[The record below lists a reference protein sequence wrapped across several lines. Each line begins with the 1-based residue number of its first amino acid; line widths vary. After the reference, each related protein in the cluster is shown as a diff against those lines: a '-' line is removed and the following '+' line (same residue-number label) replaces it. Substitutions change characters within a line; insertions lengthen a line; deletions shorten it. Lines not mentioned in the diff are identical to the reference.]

1 MPTSTVLNKINESR
15 RDALVNYYLA
25 KNVSGDE
32 EIKTA
37 EQLYQYLLLDT
48 KISHKVKT
56 SPIAE
61 AISSLQI
68 YINRCVDGEETDLH
82 EKNISKHFSTD
93 NFLHNWN
100 IYNKRYARWA
110 GKEKLMYYAADYID
124 PTLRYN
130 KTELFNTFEQSINNS
145 KLTEKS
151 VKSALQSYLISYEKL
166 SQIDTIKELYIENI
180 KTYFFLGKTRE
191 SPCQYYW
198 RSSEK
203 LSNDSNNLHWSEWRK
218 VNCNI
223 NGTEEKFFINL
234 SWHRSGLYIDWIN
247 TFSIK
252 ANKDETTEKYHY
264 NRVYKNDDNTWSEL
278 IINMDIGFK
287 LRSSSEVVTLPPF
300 FVNQGDP
307 NSKEE
312 VENLFL
318 TNGTSIKKIESRIHG
333 YINGDIKILCNED
346 NISFEIAE
354 KLINGN
360 NGTISDI
367 KLIENGKEILIIK
380 NEKGEKKEIKLID
393 KFEIKIFPYN
403 ELVASSIVFNRIK
416 PEEKIINELE
426 NKVSLLSPNSLP
438 LKENFQKS
446 VDELLSYS
454 TQKDKVGLDAFNGS
468 YGIYIWELFFHIP
481 LLASMRFLN
490 EQRFDLAQHW
500 LKYLFNSA
508 GYRDGNGNLLKEGD
522 NILYWNSLPLQQD
535 TDWDK
540 NTLTLPTDDPDVI
553 AMQDPMQYKLAIFMR
568 TLDLIISQ
576 GDQAYR
582 QLERDTL
589 AEAKIY
595 YIQASQLLG
604 PRPDLNHG
612 HQWENIKLA
621 EESHQSENGHF
632 LPPYNE
638 ILLSYWDK
646 LEIRLYNLRH
656 NLNLDGQPLHLPLF
670 ATPVDPKALQRQ
682 HGVGNGI
689 NSGEQMATAQ
699 TSLYRFPLLIE
710 RAKSAVSSVIQFG
723 NSLQNVLERQ
733 DNEAMTLLFQQ
744 QQQQVLQHTKNIQ
757 NNNILVLQASLNAT
771 SSLKSAAEQRSKHY
785 KELLDNGISSREQS
799 GLDLRIDAGAV
810 NIASVAPLML
820 AAALDTA
827 PNVFGLAD
835 GGSHWGAVPY
845 ATSAT
850 LQISAGLT
858 ESRANIN
865 DIKANYDRRVQEW
878 TLQKNQADKDAEQL
892 AHQYTS
898 VQEQLNMAQKQLN
911 LAELEQGHADALY
924 QMQSTRFTGKELYN
938 WMAGRLSGLYFQL
951 FDATQP
957 LCLMAKAA
965 LEKEVDK
972 AKTDGLFIRSGWNDL
987 YQGLLAGEDLQLN
1000 LQKLENV
1007 WLMEEQRG
1015 LEVERTVSLAQH
1027 YQQLGDHKFDLAE
1040 IVTGYMAQDKT
1051 EKAGN
1056 EQDGVELKDGT
1067 LIVSLS
1073 INGLNLIEDYP
1084 APMHLGDIRRIKQ
1097 ISVSLPALLG
1107 PYQDIQATL
1116 DYAGENT
1123 HLAKGCSALAISRGM
1138 NDSGQFQLDFNDGK
1152 YLPFEGIDISDKGT
1166 LVLRFP
1172 NATGK
1177 QKLLLQSLSDIILHI
1192 RYTIRS

>member
-1 MPTSTVLNKINESR
+1 
-15 RDALVNYYLA
+15 
-25 KNVSGDE
+25 
-32 EIKTA
+32 
-37 EQLYQYLLLDT
+37 
-48 KISHKVKT
+48 
-56 SPIAE
+56 
-61 AISSLQI
+61 
-68 YINRCVDGEETDLH
+68 
-82 EKNISKHFSTD
+82 
-93 NFLHNWN
+93 
-100 IYNKRYARWA
+100 
-110 GKEKLMYYAADYID
+110 
-124 PTLRYN
+124 
-130 KTELFNTFEQSINNS
+130 
-145 KLTEKS
+145 
-151 VKSALQSYLISYEKL
+151 
-166 SQIDTIKELYIENI
+166 
-180 KTYFFLGKTRE
+180 
-191 SPCQYYW
+191 
-198 RSSEK
+198 
-203 LSNDSNNLHWSEWRK
+203 
-218 VNCNI
+218 
-223 NGTEEKFFINL
+223 
-234 SWHRSGLYIDWIN
+234 
-247 TFSIK
+247 
-252 ANKDETTEKYHY
+252 
-264 NRVYKNDDNTWSEL
+264 
-278 IINMDIGFK
+278 MDIGFK
-287 LRSSSEVVTLPPF
+287 LSTSTEVITLPPF

-307 NSKEE
+307 NAKEE

-318 TNGTSIKKIESRIHG
+318 TNGTSIKRIESRLHG
-333 YINGDIKILCNED
+333 YINGHIKILCND
-346 NISFEIAE
+346 DGISFEIAE
-354 KLINGN
+354 KLINGD
-360 NGTISDI
+360 NGTIGEVKI
-367 KLIENGKEILIIK
+367 IENEKIISTIN
-380 NEKGEKKEIKLID
+380 NEKGENKKINLID
-393 KFEIKIFPYN
+393 KFEIRIFPYN
-403 ELVASSIVFNRIK
+403 ELVASTIVFNRIK
-416 PEEKIINELE
+416 PEEKIIDELDD
-426 NKVSLLSPNSLP
+426 KISLLSPNSLP
-438 LKENFQKS
+438 LKEKFQTS
-446 VDELLSYS
+446 VDELLSYN
-454 TQKDKVGLDAFNGS
+454 TQKNNVKLNAFNGS
-468 YGIYIWELFFHIP
+468 YGIYLWELFFHIP

-522 NILYWNSLPLQQD
+522 NILYWNILPLQQD
-535 TDWDK
+535 TAWDK
-540 NTLTLPTDDPDVI
+540 NTLIQATDDPDVI

-589 AEAKIY
+589 AEAKIH

-604 PRPDLNHG
+604 PRPNLNSS

-621 EESHQSENGHF
+621 EESRQLENSHF

-638 ILLSYWDK
+638 LLLSYWDK

-682 HGVGNGI
+682 HGAGNGI
-689 NSGEQMATAQ
+689 NSSEQIATAQ

-710 RAKSAVSSVIQFG
+710 RAKSAVSAVIQFG
-723 NSLQNVLERQ
+723 NSLQSVLERQ

-744 QQQQVLQHTKNIQ
+744 QQQKVLQHTKDIQ
-757 NNNILVLQASLNAT
+757 NNNIQVLQASLEAT
-771 SSLKSAAEQRSKHY
+771 DSLKSAAEQRRKHY
-785 KELLDNGISSREQS
+785 KELLDNGISSDEQ
-799 GLDLRIDAGAV
+799 LAINIR
-810 NIASVAPLML
+810 IASAALNGESLVPLGL
-820 AAALDTA
+820 SAVLDTA

-835 GGSHWGAVPY
+835 GGSRWGA
-845 ATSAT
+845 
-850 LQISAGLT
+850 ISQAVGWGMQSMAMALETTAGV
-858 ESRANIN
+858 RDA
-865 DIKANYDRRVQEW
+865 KANYSRRAQEW
-878 TLQKNQADKDAEQL
+878 TLQKDQADKDIEQL

-1007 WLMEEQRG
+1007 WLMEEQRA

-1027 YQQLGDHKFDLAE
+1027 YQQLSDHKFNLAE
-1040 IVTGYMAQDKT
+1040 IVTGYMAQDKDQKT
-1051 EKAGN
+1051 GN
-1056 EQDGVELKDGT
+1056 EQDFVELKNGT
-1067 LIVSLS
+1067 LITSLS
-1073 INGLNLIEDYP
+1073 IKGLNLVEDYP
-1084 APMHLGDIRRIKQ
+1084 ETMHLGDIRRIKQ

-1107 PYQDIQATL
+1107 PYQDVQATL

-1123 HLAKGCSALAISRGM
+1123 HLAKGCTALAISRGM
-1138 NDSGQFQLDFNDGK
+1138 NDSGQFLLDFNDGK

-1172 NATGK
+1172 NATSK

>member
-1 MPTSTVLNKINESR
+1 MPTSTVSNKINESR

-25 KNVSGDE
+25 KNISGDE

-48 KISHKVKT
+48 KISHEVKT

-82 EKNISKHFSTD
+82 EKSISKHFSTD

-100 IYNKRYARWA
+100 VYNKRYARWA

-166 SQIDTIKELYIENI
+166 SQIDTIKELYVEDI

-191 SPCQYYW
+191 SPCQYYY

-203 LSNDSNNLHWSEWRK
+203 TASKGKDLIWSEWKK

-223 NGTEEKFFINL
+223 NGTEEKLFIDI
-234 SWHRSGLYIDWIN
+234 SWYRHRLYICWIDN
-247 TFSIK
+247 THYK
-252 ANKDETTEKYHY
+252 TEKSESKLQCNF
-264 NRVYKNDDNTWSEL
+264 NRVYKNHDNIWVESISNMKIGLPLNDDEYRDKMPVICTYDGEL
-278 IINMDIGFK
+278 YDNGDDKDFFVLSDTIINKISFSGMSLEGKLKITFNNEEITIEVLEKFISPSTDSMDFTLNIYTDKKIKIANNEGSKVSTK
-287 LRSSSEVVTLPPF
+287 LTDDFIISSEIHGMLETKTQFHRLKYNNDIIRKIENDISLLPP
-300 FVNQGDP
+300 D
-307 NSKEE
+307 
-312 VENLFL
+312 NLAL
-318 TNGTSIKKIESRIHG
+318 V
-333 YINGDIKILCNED
+333 
-346 NISFEIAE
+346 E
-354 KLINGN
+354 KLQ
-360 NGTISDI
+360 T
-367 KLIENGKEILIIK
+367 
-380 NEKGEKKEIKLID
+380 
-393 KFEIKIFPYN
+393 
-403 ELVASSIVFNRIK
+403 
-416 PEEKIINELE
+416 
-426 NKVSLLSPNSLP
+426 
-438 LKENFQKS
+438 S

-454 TQKDKVGLDAFNGS
+454 TQKDKIGLDAFNGS
-468 YGIYIWELFFHIP
+468 YGIYLWELFFHIP

-682 HGVGNGI
+682 HGAGNGI

-723 NSLQNVLERQ
+723 NSLQSVLERQ

-771 SSLKSAAEQRSKHY
+771 SSLKSAAEQCSKHY
-785 KELLDNGISSREQS
+785 KELLDNGVSSREQS

-845 ATSAT
+845 AASAT
-850 LQISAGLT
+850 LQISASLT

-865 DIKANYDRRVQEW
+865 DIKANYDRREQEW

-898 VQEQLNMAQKQLN
+898 VQEQLNMAQKQRN

>member
-48 KISHKVKT
+48 KISHEVKT

-82 EKNISKHFSTD
+82 EKSISKHFSTD

-180 KTYFFLGKTRE
+180 KTHFFLGKTRE

-198 RSSEK
+198 RSGKK

-247 TFSIK
+247 KFSIK

-287 LRSSSEVVTLPPF
+287 LRSSTEVVTLPPF
-300 FVNQGDP
+300 FINQGDP

-360 NGTISDI
+360 NGTINDI
-367 KLIENGKEILIIK
+367 KLIEDGKETLIIK

-416 PEEKIINELE
+416 PEKKIINELE
-426 NKVSLLSPNSLP
+426 NKISLLSPNSLP
-438 LKENFQKS
+438 LKEKLQKS
-446 VDELLSYS
+446 IDELLSYS

-468 YGIYIWELFFHIP
+468 YGIYLWELFFHIP

-508 GYRDGNGNLLKEGD
+508 GYRDENGSLLKEGD
-522 NILYWNSLPLQQD
+522 NILYWNSLPLQHD
-535 TDWDK
+535 TDWDN
-540 NTLTLPTDDPDVI
+540 NTLIQETDDPDVI

-604 PRPDLNHG
+604 TRPDLNHG

-682 HGVGNGI
+682 HGAGNGI

-723 NSLQNVLERQ
+723 NSLQSVLERQ

-744 QQQQVLQHTKNIQ
+744 QQQKVLQHTKNIQ
-757 NNNILVLQASLNAT
+757 DNNILVLQASLDAT
-771 SSLKSAAEQRSKHY
+771 SSLKSAAKQRSKHY

-850 LQISAGLT
+850 LQISASLT

-865 DIKANYDRRVQEW
+865 DIKANYDRREQEW

-898 VQEQLNMAQKQLN
+898 VQEQLNMAQKQRN

-1007 WLMEEQRG
+1007 WLMEEQRA

-1056 EQDGVELKDGT
+1056 EQDGVELKGGT

-1084 APMHLGDIRRIKQ
+1084 ATMHLGDIRRIKQ

-1123 HLAKGCSALAISRGM
+1123 HLAKGCTALAISRGM

>member
-1 MPTSTVLNKINESR
+1 M
-15 RDALVNYYLA
+15 
-25 KNVSGDE
+25 
-32 EIKTA
+32 
-37 EQLYQYLLLDT
+37 LDT
-48 KISHKVKT
+48 KIGHEVKT

-68 YINRCVDGEETDLH
+68 YINRCVDGEEDDLH
-82 EKNISKHFSTD
+82 EKNISTHFSSD
-93 NFLHNWN
+93 NFLHGWN
-100 IYNKRYARWA
+100 SYNKRYARWA

-145 KLTEKS
+145 KLTEQS

-166 SQIDTIKELYIENI
+166 TQLDTIQQLYVEEIE
-180 KTYFFLGKTRE
+180 TTFFLGRTRE

-198 RSSEK
+198 RSGK
-203 LSNDSNNLHWSEWRK
+203 KTADNGKNLIWSEWKK
-218 VNCNI
+218 VECNI
-223 NGTEEKFFINL
+223 NGTEEKLFIDI
-234 SWHRSGLYIDWIN
+234 SWYRHRLYINWLDN
-247 TFSIK
+247 THFKTDKSEDK
-252 ANKDETTEKYHY
+252 LQYHF
-264 NRVYKNDDNTWSEL
+264 NRVYKNHENTWVESISNMKIGLPLNDDSDKIPIVYLHDGEL
-278 IINMDIGFK
+278 Y
-287 LRSSSEVVTLPPF
+287 T
-300 FVNQGDP
+300 
-307 NSKEE
+307 
-312 VENLFL
+312 
-318 TNGTSIKKIESRIHG
+318 
-333 YINGDIKILCNED
+333 NED
-346 NISFEIAE
+346 NKGFFLLSDTIID
-354 KLINGN
+354 KLIFSGVYLEGKLKVTFNDEELTFEVLEKFISPYSTSMEFTLN
-360 NGTISDI
+360 IHTTEKVNVKNKKDSKVSTKLTDNFTITTEAGGMLETSTLFHRVKFNSGI
-367 KLIENGKEILIIK
+367 IIK
-380 NEKGEKKEIKLID
+380 T
-393 KFEIKIFPYN
+393 
-403 ELVASSIVFNRIK
+403 
-416 PEEKIINELE
+416 E
-426 NKVSLLSPNSLP
+426 NDISLLPPDSLP
-438 LKENFQKS
+438 LVEKLQTS

-454 TQKDKVGLDAFNGS
+454 TQKDKIGLDAFNGS
-468 YGIYIWELFFHIP
+468 YGIYLWELFFHIP
-481 LLASMRFLN
+481 LLTSIRFLN

-535 TDWDK
+535 TAWDN
-540 NTLTLPTDDPDVI
+540 NTLIQATDDPDVI

-589 AEAKIY
+589 AEAKIH

-604 PRPDLNHG
+604 PRPNLNRG
-612 HQWENIKLA
+612 HQWEDIKLA
-621 EESHQSENGHF
+621 EESRQLENSHF

-638 ILLSYWDK
+638 LLLSYWDK

-682 HGVGNGI
+682 YGAGNGI

-723 NSLQNVLERQ
+723 NSLQSVLERQ

-744 QQQQVLQHTKNIQ
+744 QQQKVLQHTKDIQ
-757 NNNILVLQASLNAT
+757 NNNIQVLQASLEAT
-771 SSLKSAAEQRSKHY
+771 DSLKSAAEQRRKHY
-785 KELLDNGISSREQS
+785 KELLDNGISSDEQ
-799 GLDLRIDAGAV
+799 LAINIR
-810 NIASVAPLML
+810 IASAALNGESLVPLGL
-820 AAALDTA
+820 SAVLDTA

-835 GGSHWGAVPY
+835 GGSRWGA
-845 ATSAT
+845 
-850 LQISAGLT
+850 ISQAVGWGMQSMAMALETTAGV
-858 ESRANIN
+858 RDA
-865 DIKANYDRRVQEW
+865 KANYSRRAQEW
-878 TLQKNQADKDAEQL
+878 TLQKDQADKDIEQL

-898 VQEQLNMAQKQLN
+898 VQEQLNMAQKQLD
-911 LAELEQGHADALY
+911 LAELERGHADALY
-924 QMQSTRFTGKELYN
+924 QMQSSRFTGKELYN

-1007 WLMEEQRG
+1007 WLMEEQRA

-1027 YQQLGDHKFDLAE
+1027 YQQLSDHKFNLAE
-1040 IVTGYMAQDKT
+1040 IVTGYMAQDKDQKT
-1051 EKAGN
+1051 GN
-1056 EQDGVELKDGT
+1056 EQDFVELKNST
-1067 LIVSLS
+1067 LITSLS
-1073 INGLNLIEDYP
+1073 IKGLNLVEDYP
-1084 APMHLGDIRRIKQ
+1084 ETMHLGDIRRIKQ

-1107 PYQDIQATL
+1107 PYQDVQATL

-1123 HLAKGCSALAISRGM
+1123 HLAKGCTALAISRGM
-1138 NDSGQFQLDFNDGK
+1138 NDSGQFLLDFNDGK

-1172 NATGK
+1172 NATSK

>member
-48 KISHKVKT
+48 EISHEVKT

-68 YINRCVDGEETDLH
+68 YINRCVDGEEIELH

-166 SQIDTIKELYIENI
+166 SQIDTIKELYVEDI

-191 SPCQYYW
+191 SPCQYYC

-203 LSNDSNNLHWSEWRK
+203 TADKGEGLIWSEWKK

-223 NGTEEKFFINL
+223 NGTEEKLFIDM
-234 SWHRSGLYIDWIN
+234 SWYRNRLYICWVDN
-247 TFSIK
+247 THFK
-252 ANKDETTEKYHY
+252 TEKSENKLQCHF
-264 NRVYKNDDNTWSEL
+264 NRVYRNHDNIWVESISNMKIGLPLNDDEYKDKMPIIYIHDGEL
-278 IINMDIGFK
+278 YANGDSKDFFVLSDTTINKINFSGISLEGKLKITFNNEETTIEVLEKFISPYATEMEFTLNIYTDKKIRIENNKNSKVSTKLTDNFTITAEINGMLETRTRFHRVKHNNDIIIKIENDIS
-287 LRSSSEVVTLPPF
+287 LLPP
-300 FVNQGDP
+300 D
-307 NSKEE
+307 
-312 VENLFL
+312 
-318 TNGTSIKKIESRIHG
+318 
-333 YINGDIKILCNED
+333 
-346 NISFEIAE
+346 
-354 KLINGN
+354 
-360 NGTISDI
+360 
-367 KLIENGKEILIIK
+367 
-380 NEKGEKKEIKLID
+380 
-393 KFEIKIFPYN
+393 
-403 ELVASSIVFNRIK
+403 
-416 PEEKIINELE
+416 
-426 NKVSLLSPNSLP
+426 SLP
-438 LKENFQKS
+438 LVEKLQTS

-468 YGIYIWELFFHIP
+468 YGIYLWELFFHIP

-508 GYRDGNGNLLKEGD
+508 GYRDGNGDLLKEGD

-682 HGVGNGI
+682 HGAGNGI

-723 NSLQNVLERQ
+723 NSLQSVLERQ

-744 QQQQVLQHTKNIQ
+744 QQQKVLQHTKNIQ
-757 NNNILVLQASLNAT
+757 DNNILVLQASLDAT
-771 SSLKSAAEQRSKHY
+771 SSLKSAAKQRSKHY

-865 DIKANYDRRVQEW
+865 DIKANYDRREQEW

-898 VQEQLNMAQKQLN
+898 VQEQLNMAQKQRN

-1007 WLMEEQRG
+1007 WLMEEQRA

-1056 EQDGVELKDGT
+1056 EQDGVELKGGT

-1084 APMHLGDIRRIKQ
+1084 ATMHLGDIRRIKQ

-1123 HLAKGCSALAISRGM
+1123 HLAKGCTALAISRGM